1 MQYPRHPRQTQSQ
14 QHLRRPQMNRRRRQR
29 GMGYCRRYCRQQ
41 NLVLMSLLRHSLK
54 FRYYQHHRR
63 SRRMR
68 QYLWIRRLIRRTRR
82 QWRLPSTLW
91 KI

>member
-1 MQYPRHPRQTQSQ
+1 MQYPHHPHQMQNQ
-14 QHLRRPQMNRRRRQR
+14 HHLRQPQMIRPRRL
-29 GMGYCRRYCRQQ
+29 MDMEKHWSYCRQQ

-54 FRYYQHHRR
+54 FRYYQHHRP